1 VYAGQRLRAI
11 GVVHHRRQEAEQF
24 FFRALVL
31 HRDGLVRADGVI
43 VFVRQ
48 AQRQRFQC
56 GRVFHNE
63 VFLELAAQQGV
74 ARGHARQHVCVGRHG
89 GFFFQHIA
97 ALFLRGFQL
106 GRVGGQQAFKGAAHK
121 LGVLLRLR
129 RQAFASERR
138 AGLHLRG
145 HGRRR
150 LLKRPHQHA
159 ALALQ
164 PHQRAGIRVC
174 RQLRFQRRG
183 LGPQHRAAIHVRVHD
198 ERVVDFRPLAVFRLV
213 VYGFRI
219 QHRLPPA
226 QAQVVLLDVGR
237 AQRGD
242 LFARRLLKELGEFL
256 LVEFRLKFLFHKWNL
271 LFFLFY
277 GVK

>member
-1 VYAGQRLRAI
+1 MIRAGN
-11 GVVHHRRQEAEQF
+11 
-24 FFRALVL
+24 
-31 HRDGLVRADGVI
+31 VI

-48 AQRQRFQC
+48 AQRQRFQR
-56 GRVFHNE
+56 GRAVHNE

-74 ARGHARQHVCVGRHG
+74 ARGHARQYVLIRRHG

-97 ALFLRGFQL
+97 ALLLRGFQL
-106 GRVGGQQAFKGAAHK
+106 RGLSGQQAFKGAAHK
-121 LGVLLRLR
+121 LGVLLRLCS
-129 RQAFASERR
+129 QAFAAERR
-138 AGLHLRG
+138 AGLHPRG

-159 ALALQ
+159 APALQ

-174 RQLRFQRRG
+174 GQLRFQRRG
-183 LGPQHRAAIHVRVHD
+183 LGLQHRAAIDVRLRY
-198 ERVVDFRPLAVFRLV
+198 ERVVNLRPFAVFLLIMH
-213 VYGFRI
+213 GFRI

-242 LFARRLLKELGEFL
+242 LFARRLLKEPGEFL
-256 LVEFRLKFLFHKWNL
+256 LVEFCLKFLFHKIGTSYS
-271 LFFLFY
+271 FRSM
-277 GVK
+277 G